1 MIQLQEAADLGV
13 RVSMNKPKN
22 RLFCRLDGL
31 STAQREQKRT
41 NAIEELG
48 LLETETILVFDEATQ
63 TAARSLGVPICIL
76 GLIVDNKVWFKSA
89 SGLSRIGLMNQLASY
104 RMLPLEES
112 FSTYVIDSQQELVV
126 DDALQETI
134 FANSALVQHYGIRS
148 YLGTPLITSEGQCIG
163 TLEVMDL
170 EPRQFTS
177 RDVDFLMLTAR
188 WCLGEYEKQQL
199 IKTYKEAKKASLPTI
214 VADKTSVWQVT
225 DPAPSSVRP
234 VEDSNPS
241 STNAIKLKLL
251 TQLSQ
256 ELRTPLTSVI
266 GMASVLKREIYGT
279 LTVKQKEYI
288 EIIHNSGQHL
298 ISLVDEIVNL
308 GVFDENSAKIQKSSI
323 DIEMICQ
330 QAVNSLYETAQ
341 QQGLELRLSV
351 EPGNR
356 IWSLDRD
363 KVKQA
368 VYYLVVSVIESSDAG
383 GEVRLH
389 VSRKQQT
396 LNVAVW
402 ISHPWLGDGLPS
414 FDLYPSS
421 TGLSFLDSGNS
432 SETTTSNS
440 LLGTHVLTSTTL
452 LTSYNK
458 ISKSAANKVDRSPRQ
473 ILGLLLSCHL
483 AELHGGGIVVQ
494 GSQESGYRYILK
506 LPQLTGNE
514 G

>member
-1 MIQLQEAADLGV
+1 MIQVQEAVDLGV
-13 RVSMNKPKN
+13 RVSMNKAKN

-31 STAQREQKRT
+31 SAAQREQNRI
-41 NAIEELG
+41 NAIKTLG
-48 LLETETILVFDEATQ
+48 LSETETIPVFDEATQ
-63 TAARSLGVPICIL
+63 TAARSLGAPICIL
-76 GLIVDNKVWFKSA
+76 GLLVDNKVWFKSA

-104 RMLPLEES
+104 RMLPAEES
-112 FSTYVIDSQQELVV
+112 FSTYVVDSQQELII
-126 DDALQETI
+126 DDALQEPI

-148 YLGTPLITSEGQCIG
+148 YLGTPLITSEGQCLG

-170 EPRQFTS
+170 EPRQFID
-177 RDVDFLMLTAR
+177 RDIDLLRLTAR
-188 WCLGEYEKQQL
+188 WCLAEYEKQKS
-199 IKTYKEAKKASLPTI
+199 IEAYRNGKNTGIPAI
-214 VADKTSVWQVT
+214 VPDRSIDWQTNNLSPVAISVAEDTS
-225 DPAPSSVRP
+225 P
-234 VEDSNPS
+234 N
-241 STNAIKLKLL
+241 STNSIKLKLL

-266 GMASVLKREIYGT
+266 GMASVLKREVYGT
-279 LTVKQKEYI
+279 LTAKQKEYI

-308 GVFDENSAKIQKSSI
+308 GVFDENGSKLQKSSI

-330 QAVNSLYETAQ
+330 QAVNSLQETAQ

-363 KVKQA
+363 KVRQA
-368 VYYLVVSVIESSDAG
+368 IYYLVVSVLESSEAG

-414 FDLYPSS
+414 FDLYPSHA
-421 TGLSFLDSGNS
+421 GLSIVEDLNSNEASMGNGN
-432 SETTTSNS
+432 T
-440 LLGTHVLTSTTL
+440 LLGTHTLTSNAL
-452 LTSYNK
+452 LVSYNN
-458 ISKSAANKVDRSPRQ
+458 IAQSAATRPDRSPRQ

-483 AELHGGGIVVQ
+483 AELHGGSIVVQ

-506 LPQLTGNE
+506 LPQLS
-514 G
+514 

>member
-1 MIQLQEAADLGV
+1 MIQVHEAVDLGV
-13 RVSMNKPKN
+13 RVSMNKSKN

-31 STAQREQKRT
+31 TTAQREQQRLK
-41 NAIEELG
+41 AIENLS
-48 LLETETILVFDEATQ
+48 LLETETVPVFEEATQ
-63 TAARSLGVPICIL
+63 TAARSLGTPICIL
-76 GLIVDNKVWFKSA
+76 GLVVNNQVWFKSA

-112 FSTYVIDSQQELVV
+112 FSTYVVDSQQELII
-126 DDALQETI
+126 DDALLEPI

-148 YLGTPLITSEGQCIG
+148 YLGTPLITAEGKCIG

-188 WCLGEYEKQQL
+188 WCLREFERERL
-199 IKTYKEAKKASLPTI
+199 AKTIEQGKKAALTSPSATETNKNGQTLNSSNSRSLEN
-214 VADKTSVWQVT
+214 SV
-225 DPAPSSVRP
+225 
-234 VEDSNPS
+234 S
-241 STNAIKLKLL
+241 STNTIKLKLL

-266 GMASVLKREIYGT
+266 GMASVLRREVYGT
-279 LTVKQKEYI
+279 LTTKQKEYI

-298 ISLVDEIVNL
+298 ISLVDEIINL
-308 GVFDENSAKIQKSSI
+308 GVFDENSSKLQKSSI

-330 QAVNSLYETAQ
+330 QAINGLYEIAQ
-341 QQGLELRLSV
+341 QQGQELRLSV

-363 KVKQA
+363 KVRQA
-368 VYYLVVSVIESSDAG
+368 IYYLVISVIESSEAG
-383 GEVRLH
+383 GEVRIH
-389 VSRKQQT
+389 VSRKQQS

-414 FDLYPSS
+414 FDLYPSN
-421 TGLSFLDSGNS
+421 TTLSFLDNS
-432 SETTTSNS
+432 DSEEMAAGNS
-440 LLGTHVLTSTTL
+440 LLGTHILTSTVL
-452 LTSYNK
+452 LNSYND
-458 ISKSAANKVDRSPRQ
+458 ISQTTTTKTDRSPRQ

-483 AELHGGGIVVQ
+483 AELHGGNIVVQ

-506 LPQLTGNE
+506 LPQLTGDDS
-514 G
+514 

>member
-1 MIQLQEAADLGV
+1 MIQVQEAVDLGV
-13 RVSMNKPKN
+13 RVSMNRPKN

-31 STAQREQKRT
+31 TTAQREQKRRS
-41 NAIEELG
+41 AIEKLG
-48 LLETETILVFDEATQ
+48 LLETETIPVFDEATQ
-63 TAARSLGVPICIL
+63 TASRSLGAPICIL
-76 GLIVDNKVWFKSA
+76 GLLVDNKVWFKSA

-104 RMLPLEES
+104 RMLPVEES
-112 FSTYVIDSQQELVV
+112 FSTYVVDSQQELIVN
-126 DDALQETI
+126 DALQESI

-148 YLGTPLITSEGQCIG
+148 YLGTPLVTPEGQCIG

-170 EPRQFTS
+170 EPRQFS
-177 RDVDFLMLTAR
+177 DRDIDFLMLTAR
-188 WCLGEYEKQQL
+188 WCLGEFEKQQL
-199 IKTYKEAKKASLPTI
+199 IKTYQSQKNTAIPANSVDRNANWQASDSHLPIT
-214 VADKTSVWQVT
+214 ASASDEN
-225 DPAPSSVRP
+225 A
-234 VEDSNPS
+234 N
-241 STNAIKLKLL
+241 STNAIKFKLL
-251 TQLSQ
+251 SQLSQ

-266 GMASVLKREIYGT
+266 GMASVLKREVYGT

-308 GVFDENSAKIQKSSI
+308 GVFDENGSKLQKSSI

-330 QAVNSLYETAQ
+330 QAINSLYETAQ
-341 QQGLELRLSV
+341 QNGLELRFSV

-356 IWSLDRD
+356 IWSVDRD
-363 KVKQA
+363 KVRQA
-368 VYYLVVSVIESSDAG
+368 IYYLVVSVIESSDAG

-414 FDLYPSS
+414 IDLYPSHA
-421 TGLSFLDSGNS
+421 GLSIVDSA
-432 SETTTSNS
+432 SETATSNS
-440 LLGTHVLTSTTL
+440 LLGNHTLTSAAL
-452 LTSYNK
+452 LTSYNN
-458 ISKSAANKVDRSPRQ
+458 IYQSASAKADRSPRQ

-483 AELHGGGIVVQ
+483 AELHGGNIVVQ

-506 LPQLTGNE
+506 LPQLP
-514 G
+514 